1 MTANASLFV
10 CTGCLDATDH
20 FIATLSAQLAGSG
33 CTVKAVECL
42 AVCDRPA
49 TLSLT
54 GHGKWT
60 YLLGNL
66 SPEAD
71 LVSLV
76 ETARAYVSSPNG
88 IIPMDQRPPAFRD
101 WVIARSPPPEFEMP

>member
-1 MTANASLFV
+1 MTATASLFV
-10 CTGCLDATDH
+10 CTDCLNTPDQ
-20 FIATLSAQLAGSG
+20 FIAALSAQLVGSG
-33 CTVKAVECL
+33 CTVKPVECL
-42 AVCDRPA
+42 AVCERPA

-60 YLLGNL
+60 YLLGNI
-66 SPEAD
+66 SPVAD
-71 LVSLV
+71 LASLV
-76 ETARAYVSSPNG
+76 ETARAYASSPNG